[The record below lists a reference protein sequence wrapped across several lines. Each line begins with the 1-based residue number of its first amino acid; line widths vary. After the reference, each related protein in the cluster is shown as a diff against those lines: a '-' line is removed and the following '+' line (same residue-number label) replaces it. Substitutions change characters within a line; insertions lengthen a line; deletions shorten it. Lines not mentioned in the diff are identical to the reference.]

1 LGQAQSYG
9 FCFLNNVLHEYVKNL
24 GLFMSTE
31 RIIIIIPAYNEE
43 KNINNVIHS
52 LKNENSFF
60 ECVVINDGS
69 KDNTQQAAESSGL
82 ATVIQLPANL
92 GIGGAVQTGF
102 KYALYHQFDYAVQF
116 DGDGQHL
123 ASEIYKLIEPLKNNL
138 IDVCIGSRFIKK
150 TQGFQSTF
158 MRRLGIKVFE
168 MLSGLLIRQK
178 ITDST
183 SGFRAYNKEA
193 IAFLAA
199 NYPTDYPEPETVI
212 LLGKND
218 FNVQEVSV
226 EMLERQGGESS
237 ISGLKSA
244 YYMIKVILAMLMT
257 AQRIKIRKNNKQ
269 EHKHE

>member
-1 LGQAQSYG
+1 MISD
-9 FCFLNNVLHEYVKNL
+9 K
-24 GLFMSTE
+24 
-31 RIIIIIPAYNEE
+31 IIIITPAYNEE
-43 KNINNVIHS
+43 KNINKVIYS
-52 LKNENSFF
+52 LKKENSNF
-60 ECVVINDGS
+60 ECLVINDGS
-69 KDNTQQAAESSGL
+69 IDDTQKVAESSGL

-102 KYALYHQFDYAVQF
+102 KYAFYHQFDYAIQF

-123 ASEIYKLIEPLKNNL
+123 ASEINKLLAPLKTKQY
-138 IDVCIGSRFIKK
+138 DVCIGSRFIEK

-158 MRRLGIKVFE
+158 IRRIGIKVFE
-168 MLSGLLIRQK
+168 LLNNLLIRQK

-183 SGFRAYNKEA
+183 SGFRAYNKET

-199 NYPTDYPEPETVI
+199 NYPTDYPEPESII

-218 FNVQEVSV
+218 FKVREVSV

-257 AQRIKIRKNNKQ
+257 AQRQKIRRDIKNV
-269 EHKHE
+269 